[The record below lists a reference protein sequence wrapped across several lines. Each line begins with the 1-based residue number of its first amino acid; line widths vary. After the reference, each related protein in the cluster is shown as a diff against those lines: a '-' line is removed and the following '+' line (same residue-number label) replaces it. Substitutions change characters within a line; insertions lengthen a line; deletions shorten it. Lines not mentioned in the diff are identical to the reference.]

1 MKTFTPTQ
9 AHALLPILQREMQ
22 QLQPKYKYLR
32 ERFEQCAAENNM
44 PVDDAR
50 LREVC
55 LADEGIRDLFFQVEE
70 SLCFFSELGV
80 ECKSIDKGQIDF
92 PCLFTDR
99 IVFLCWRVGESA
111 ITHWHEVDQEFSTR
125 QPLFANVE
133 LTEELDR
140 LTH

>member
-9 AHALLPILQREMQ
+9 AHRLLPILQREMD
-22 QLQPKYKYLR
+22 QLQPRYKELR
-32 ERFEQCAAENNM
+32 ERFEHCAAKHGM

-55 LADEGIRDLFFQVEE
+55 LADEEIRELFFKVEE
-70 SLCFFSELGV
+70 SLCFFNELGV
-80 ECKSIDKGQIDF
+80 ECKGIEKGLIDF

-99 IVFLCWRVGESA
+99 IVFLCWRVGESS

-125 QPLFANVE
+125 QPLFTKVE
-133 LTEELDR
+133 IVEEMDR